1 MCVRWLRQGADG
13 GGGKGWQSL
22 PPVPGVGPKPLA
34 SINSDACVRA
44 GERVCAWRSESPASA
59 GMEMSLVMHLP
70 PSLVPDSLSRPCIAH
85 VCRLLPVLHPSLSV
99 FIPTAS
105 VLHPQPSLH
114 PSPPRGD
121 KDKKATASSYS
132 VTLRRDDAVLLFV
145 LLGRFSI
152 FNCSINV
159 SVRMVIIRSGAC
171 LPRHLKEQG
180 HCFCQ
185 VLEELSKKE

>member
-13 GGGKGWQSL
+13 GGKKGWQSL

-114 PSPPRGD
+114 PLPAETKTKKPPQVPTVWLWGGMMLCCCLCCLGGFQFL
-121 KDKKATASSYS
+121 TA
-132 VTLRRDDAVLLFV
+132 
-145 LLGRFSI
+145 
-152 FNCSINV
+152 
-159 SVRMVIIRSGAC
+159 
-171 LPRHLKEQG
+171 P
-180 HCFCQ
+180 
-185 VLEELSKKE
+185 